1 MLWYRCSSVKAKSNA
16 CYTRYTPYY
25 PVGHN
30 TPPSIQEKHRVKH
43 HGVFSC
49 VRENMAVTV
58 TSNHVN
64 LVGQLIG
71 RKKIHTD
78 ETEVTTKN
86 VSAIV
91 NLAMNGDHAA
101 NRNQMDYLFKYERG
115 MQPIIDR
122 EKLIRPEIKNVVIEN
137 HASEVVDFTVGYQAG
152 NPINL
157 VARSVNAE
165 LKHSDAR
172 IVKVNGML
180 AEESKQAKD
189 IELFRNFHIC
199 GVAYMMVL
207 PKDEPTGTSPFDLL
221 VLDPRNTF
229 IVYSNDAYERPMLAV
244 TYSVMENGTKRV
256 TAYSNDYIYVFNA
269 KQDGGAEGFN
279 VVPNILRMIP
289 IIEFSANSDYAGC
302 FEKAI
307 PLMDAI
313 NEINSNRVDDIE
325 QFVQSILWLHNA
337 ELSEDAKNEL
347 KSGGGIIQ
355 TKSVG
360 NGQDAKINYLT
371 QALNQDQTQTYVN
384 YLYEQI
390 LQICG
395 VPSREKAS
403 GGNTGSAMYLSNGYE
418 QAESRA
424 KAMESMYSRSMLQ
437 VVELIL
443 RICRL
448 STTVDAD
455 VKELETRQI
464 DVEFSRDR
472 TYDLASRTNALATL
486 VNIGIEPLHAMR
498 TVDLFNDVE
507 TVYHDSVERIDKAL
521 FEGKKEIENLVNVDS
536 TNAGIDVTD
545 STMGEIENGTDN
557 P

>member
-1 MLWYRCSSVKAKSNA
+1 M
-16 CYTRYTPYY
+16 
-25 PVGHN
+25 
-30 TPPSIQEKHRVKH
+30 
-43 HGVFSC
+43 
-49 VRENMAVTV
+49 
-58 TSNHVN
+58 HVN
-64 LVGQLIG
+64 LVGNLIG

-78 ETEVTTKN
+78 EIEVTSKN
-86 VSAIV
+86 VAAIV
-91 NLAMNGDHAA
+91 NYAMNGDHAV

-115 MQPIIDR
+115 LQPILDR
-122 EKLIRPEIKNVVIEN
+122 EKQIRPEICNVVIEN
-137 HASEVVDFTVGYQAG
+137 HASEVTDFTVGYQAG

-165 LKHSDAR
+165 LKHSDKR
-172 IVKVNGML
+172 ILKINEML
-180 AEESKQAKD
+180 AEENKQAKD

-199 GVAYMMVL
+199 GVAYLMVL
-207 PKDEPTGTSPFDLL
+207 PKDVQTGTSPFDLL

-244 TYSVMENGTKRV
+244 TYSVLENGQKRV
-256 TAYSNDYIYVFNA
+256 TAYSNDYVYDFGL
-269 KQDGGAEGFN
+269 DTSGAPSGFQI
-279 VVPNILRMIP
+279 VPNVLRMIP
-289 IIEFSANSDYAGC
+289 IIEFAANNDYAGC

-307 PLMDAI
+307 PLMNAI
-313 NEINSNRVDDIE
+313 NDINSNRVDDIE

-337 ELSEDAKNEL
+337 ELSEEAQTKLE
-347 KSGGGIIQ
+347 SGGGILQ
-355 TKSVG
+355 TRSVG
-360 NGQDAKINYLT
+360 NGQDAKVVYLT
-371 QALNQDQTQTYVN
+371 QTLNQNETQTYVN

-448 STTVDAD
+448 SETVDAD
-455 VKELETRQI
+455 VKELETRFV

-486 VNIGIEPLHAMR
+486 INTGVEPLHAMR

-521 FEGKKEIENLVNVDS
+521 FSGKNEIENLVNVDS
-536 TNAGIDVTD
+536 TNAGIDVTE
-545 STMGEIENGTDN
+545 STMDVNANNNGNENNDN
-557 P
+557 A

>member
-1 MLWYRCSSVKAKSNA
+1 
-16 CYTRYTPYY
+16 
-25 PVGHN
+25 
-30 TPPSIQEKHRVKH
+30 
-43 HGVFSC
+43 
-49 VRENMAVTV
+49 MADILGT
-58 TSNHVN
+58 HVN
-64 LVGQLIG
+64 LVGNLIG

-78 ETEVTTKN
+78 EVAVTREN
-86 VSAIV
+86 VAAIV
-91 NLAMNGDHAA
+91 NLAMNTDHAQ
-101 NRNQMDYLFKYERG
+101 NRNQMEYLFKYERG
-115 MQPIIDR
+115 MQPVIDR
-122 EKLIRPEIKNVVIEN
+122 EKLIRPEIKNIVIEN
-137 HASEVVDFTVGYQAG
+137 HASEVTDFTVGYQAG

-157 VARSVNAE
+157 VARSTNVE
-165 LKHSDAR
+165 LKHSDNR
-172 IVKVNGML
+172 IVKLNEML

-199 GVAYMMVL
+199 GIGYLMVL
-207 PKDEPTGTSPFDLL
+207 PKSEQNGLSPFDLL

-244 TYSVMENGTKRV
+244 TYSVLKNGTKRV
-256 TAYSNDYIYVFNA
+256 TAYSDDYVYDFGVGVDGSAGSFNI
-269 KQDGGAEGFN
+269 
-279 VVPNILRMIP
+279 VPNILRKIP
-289 IIEFSANSDYAGC
+289 IVEFSANSDLAGC

-337 ELSEDAKNEL
+337 ELSEDAKAEL

-371 QALNQDQTQTYVN
+371 QALNQNETQTYVN

-395 VPSREKAS
+395 VPSRERAS

-443 RICRL
+443 RICKL
-448 STTVDAD
+448 SRNVDAD
-455 VKELETRQI
+455 VKELETRFI

-486 VNIGIEPLHAMR
+486 INTGIEPLHAMR

-521 FEGKKEIENLVNVDS
+521 FEGKKEPENLVNVDS

-545 STMGEIENGTDN
+545 STVGEVNGDE

>member
-1 MLWYRCSSVKAKSNA
+1 
-16 CYTRYTPYY
+16 
-25 PVGHN
+25 
-30 TPPSIQEKHRVKH
+30 
-43 HGVFSC
+43 
-49 VRENMAVTV
+49 MADILGTG
-58 TSNHVN
+58 THVN
-64 LVGQLIG
+64 LVGDLIG

-78 ETEVTTKN
+78 EIAVTKEN
-86 VSAIV
+86 VAAIV
-91 NLAMNGDHAA
+91 NLAMNTDHAQ
-101 NRNQMDYLFKYERG
+101 NRNQMEYLFKYERG
-115 MQPIIDR
+115 LQPVIDR
-122 EKLIRPEIKNVVIEN
+122 EKLIRPEIKNVVVEN
-137 HASEVVDFTVGYQAG
+137 HASEVTDFTVGYQAG

-157 VARSVNAE
+157 VARSTNVE
-165 LKHSDAR
+165 LKHSDGR
-172 IVKVNGML
+172 IVKLNEML

-189 IELFRNFHIC
+189 IELFRNFHIA
-199 GVAYMMVL
+199 GIGYLMVL
-207 PKDEPTGTSPFDLL
+207 PKSEQNGLSPFDLL

-244 TYSVMENGTKRV
+244 TYSVMQNGTKRV
-256 TAYSNDYIYVFNA
+256 TAYSADYVYDFGVGVDGSAGSFNI
-269 KQDGGAEGFN
+269 
-279 VVPNILRMIP
+279 VPNILRMIP
-289 IIEFSANSDYAGC
+289 IVEFSANSDLAGC

-337 ELSEDAKNEL
+337 ELSDDAKEEL
-347 KSGGGIIQ
+347 KRGGGILQ
-355 TKSVG
+355 TRSVG
-360 NGQDAKINYLT
+360 NGQDAKVVYLT
-371 QALNQDQTQTYVN
+371 QALNQNETQTYVN

-395 VPSREKAS
+395 VPSRERAS

-443 RICRL
+443 RICKL
-448 STTVDAD
+448 SRNVDAD
-455 VKELETRQI
+455 VKELETRYI

-486 VNIGIEPLHAMR
+486 INTGIEPLHAMR

-521 FEGKKEIENLVNVDS
+521 FEGKNNPENLVNVDS

-545 STMGEIENGTDN
+545 STVGEVDGNDN
-557 P
+557 TP

>member
-1 MLWYRCSSVKAKSNA
+1 
-16 CYTRYTPYY
+16 
-25 PVGHN
+25 
-30 TPPSIQEKHRVKH
+30 
-43 HGVFSC
+43 
-49 VRENMAVTV
+49 MA
-58 TSNHVN
+58 TSNHIN
-64 LVGQLIG
+64 LVGNLIG

-78 ETEVTTKN
+78 ETEVTSKN
-86 VSAIV
+86 SAAIV
-91 NLAMNGDHAA
+91 NKAMNGDHAA
-101 NRNQMDYLFKYERG
+101 NRNQMEYLFKYERG
-115 MQPIIDR
+115 LQPVIDR
-122 EKLIRPEIKNVVIEN
+122 EKTIRPEIKNIVIEN

-165 LKHSDAR
+165 LKHSDKR
-172 IVKVNGML
+172 IVKVNEML
-180 AEESKQAKD
+180 AEENKQAKD
-189 IELFRNFHIC
+189 IELFRNFHIA
-199 GVAYMMVL
+199 GLAYLMVL
-207 PKDEPTGTSPFDLL
+207 PKDNMTATSPFDLL

-229 IVYSNDAYERPMLAV
+229 IVYSNDAYERPMVAV
-244 TYSVMENGTKRV
+244 TYSVLENGQKRV
-256 TAYSNDYIYVFNA
+256 TAYSDDYIYEFGVGV
-269 KQDGGAEGFN
+269 DGGTNGFN

-289 IIEFSANSDYAGC
+289 IVEFAANNDYAGC

-313 NEINSNRVDDIE
+313 NDINSIRVDDIE

-337 ELSEDAKNEL
+337 ELSEDAKEEL
-347 KSGGGIIQ
+347 KSGGGILQ

-360 NGQDAKINYLT
+360 NGADAKVVYLT
-371 QALNQDQTQTYVN
+371 QTLNQNETQTYVD
-384 YLYEQI
+384 YLYKQI

-395 VPSREKAS
+395 VPSREKSS

-424 KAMESMYSRSMLQ
+424 KAMESIYSRSMLK

-443 RICRL
+443 RICKL
-448 STTVDAD
+448 NVKVDSD
-455 VKELETRQI
+455 VKELETRFI
-464 DVEFSRDR
+464 DIEFSRDR

-486 VNIGIEPLHAMR
+486 INIGVEPLHAMR

-521 FEGKKEIENLVNVDS
+521 FEGANKAENLVNVDS

-545 STMGEIENGTDN
+545 STMGEDESDGNN
-557 P
+557 A

>member
-1 MLWYRCSSVKAKSNA
+1 MV
-16 CYTRYTPYY
+16 
-25 PVGHN
+25 
-30 TPPSIQEKHRVKH
+30 
-43 HGVFSC
+43 GVFLA
-49 VRENMAVTV
+49 REGNIQVT
-58 TSNHVN
+58 HVN
-64 LVGQLIG
+64 LVGALIG

-78 ETEVTTKN
+78 EVAVTDKN

-91 NLAMNGDHAA
+91 QNALNGDHAA

-115 MQPIIDR
+115 LQPVLDR
-122 EKLIRPEIKNVVIEN
+122 EKTIRPEICNKVIEN

-157 VARSVNAE
+157 VARSVNTE

-172 IVKVNGML
+172 IVKVNEML

-199 GVAYMMVL
+199 GIAYLMVL
-207 PKDEPTGTSPFDLL
+207 PKDVQTGTSPFDLL

-229 IVYSNDAYERPMLAV
+229 IVYSNDAYERPMIAV
-244 TYSVMENGTKRV
+244 TYSVMENGTKRI
-256 TAYSNDYIYVFNA
+256 TAYTDDIVYEFGYDES
-269 KQDGGAEGFN
+269 GATNGFTKTPN
-279 VVPNILRMIP
+279 VLRMIP
-289 IIEFSANSDYAGC
+289 IIEFAANNDYAGC

-313 NEINSNRVDDIE
+313 NDINSNRVDDIE

-337 ELSEDAKNEL
+337 ELADEAKQALRE
-347 KSGGGIIQ
+347 GGGLLQ

-360 NGQDAKINYLT
+360 NGQDAKVVYLT
-371 QALNQDQTQTYVN
+371 QTLNQNETQTYVN

-424 KAMESMYSRSMLQ
+424 KAMESMYSRSMLK

-443 RICRL
+443 RICKL
-448 STTVDAD
+448 SVDVDDD
-455 VKELETRQI
+455 VKQLETRHI

-486 VNIGIEPLHAMR
+486 LNMGIEPLHAMR

-507 TVYHDSVERIDKAL
+507 TVYHDSSERIDKVL
-521 FEGKKEIENLVNVDS
+521 FDKSNEIENLVNVDS
-536 TNAGIDVTD
+536 TNAGIDVTE
-545 STMGEIENGTDN
+545 STMNVNANENENGTGN
-557 P
+557 GTEI